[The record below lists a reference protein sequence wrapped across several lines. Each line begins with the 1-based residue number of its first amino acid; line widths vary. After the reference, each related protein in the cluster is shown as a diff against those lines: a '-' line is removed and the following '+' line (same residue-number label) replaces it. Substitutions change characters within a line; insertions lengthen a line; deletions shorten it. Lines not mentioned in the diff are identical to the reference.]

1 MRLTVEV
8 LAGCRVW
15 LNPLLQRELDLR
27 GYKIPEIENLGACR
41 DQVDAINLVDNE
53 IEVLGNFPKL
63 KRVRVLLMCNN
74 RISRI
79 EGQNIGKALPN
90 VETVNLASNRLA
102 LLSEIDELAGLT
114 SLSTLILVDNPV
126 TLRKHYRL
134 YAIHKLPS
142 LKHLD
147 FKKIKPNERELAAR
161 LFASGDGKR
170 VVRAVADMAAL
181 QLKKKRRAAK
191 F

>member
-1 MRLTVEV
+1 
-8 LAGCRVW
+8 
-15 LNPLLQRELDLR
+15 
-27 GYKIPEIENLGACR
+27 
-41 DQVDAINLVDNE
+41 
-53 IEVLGNFPKL
+53 
-63 KRVRVLLMCNN
+63 MCNN

-181 QLKKKRRAAK
+181 AAEKETTRRKVLTDEQKAAIHTAIMNAK
-191 F
+191 TPQEVDRLERMLQAGIYPEFSDK